1 MHVLLT
7 NLCLFGHFLDP
18 FSDTSYPDAAP
29 PRKNLPFSITSSL
42 HPSQLNSTHKLTLT
56 PSKPTTQHLHRS
68 MKTITVAMVLL
79 SASLPSATAFLLPL
93 PQHFASS
100 PSGSRLAASS
110 SSPQHPEVTPELIK
124 HTATLAQLQFDE
136 AEIAGLVPRFQAF
149 LNFVDKM
156 QDVPD
161 MAAGLAPGTMP
172 TVDKVLRPDQPSVF
186 PNQDAIFAN
195 MAEQEDA
202 YLSVPKVGEED
213 T

>member
-1 MHVLLT
+1 MKTSVTVAAVLL
-7 NLCLFGHFLDP
+7 
-18 FSDTSYPDAAP
+18 AA
-29 PRKNLPFSITSSL
+29 LP
-42 HPSQLNSTHKLTLT
+42 
-56 PSKPTTQHLHRS
+56 
-68 MKTITVAMVLL
+68 
-79 SASLPSATAFLLPL
+79 ATFAFVLPL
-93 PQHFASS
+93 PHHSASS
-100 PSGSRLAASS
+100 ASSASRLAAAASSS

-136 AEIAGLVPRFQAF
+136 AEIASLVPRFQAF

-161 MAAGLAPGTMP
+161 AAAGLAPGTMP